1 MVSPDFNVVWL
12 LFPGRARGA
21 VLLRAAGAL
30 CRRAGSTLGP
40 RLCRQ
45 LLASLLQHG
54 PVRLSGRHRQL
65 HHLVELVLGPIIAED
80 PHHADRNGLV
90 QTAPQRF
97 AVEGE
102 HEGDVLLTGVVNDG
116 VQGVVQPTWS
126 KDDEND
132 KKLHHVHMLAT
143 LAAKGF

>member
-1 MVSPDFNVVWL
+1 MLSPGSTPLALTVVWL

-40 RLCRQ
+40 RLRRQ

-65 HHLVELVLGPIIAED
+65 HHLVELVLGQKRE
-80 PHHADRNGLV
+80 
-90 QTAPQRF
+90 QR
-97 AVEGE
+97 
-102 HEGDVLLTGVVNDG
+102 
-116 VQGVVQPTWS
+116 
-126 KDDEND
+126 
-132 KKLHHVHMLAT
+132 
-143 LAAKGF
+143 